1 MVWCKVRMWGD
12 ERKRRGE
19 KKKSRNVQIESPSV
33 RHVHEDEMMRKW
45 RCWMKSVRSEMMREE
60 ESQSPFK
67 VSRTKSRCCAKSPK
81 CISSGT
87 PANENYIVEPS

>member
-33 RHVHEDEMMRKW
+33 RHVHEERNDERKK
-45 RCWMKSVRSEMMREE
+45 CWMKSVRSEMMREE
-60 ESQSPFK
+60 ES
-67 VSRTKSRCCAKSPK
+67 
-81 CISSGT
+81 
-87 PANENYIVEPS
+87 